1 MGSMEV
7 NTIRSF
13 AIGALSKFK
22 RLHTVAEAGSG
33 AGGGDSQ
40 MMMSQQ
46 PGGGGHQAQQSMPL
60 PAPVEASSMRAV
72 QSMNMNAAQ
81 RNGLR
86 NAVAAVSAS
95 QQAAGGDASS
105 STPSQPG
112 APPTQTQGE
121 EQARKLRRYA
131 N

>member
-22 RLHTVAEAGSG
+22 RLHTVAEAG
-33 AGGGDSQ
+33 AGSTGDSQ
-40 MMMSQQ
+40 LLSQQ
-46 PGGGGHQAQQSMPL
+46 QQQQALPL
-60 PAPVEASSMRAV
+60 PAPVEASSMRAA
-72 QSMNMNAAQ
+72 QSMNAAQ

-86 NAVAAVSAS
+86 NAVAAVNAS
-95 QQAAGGDASS
+95 QQQQSADASSS

-112 APPTQTQGE
+112 APQQQQGE
-121 EQARKLRRYA
+121 EQARKLRRYG

>member
-22 RLHTVAEAGSG
+22 RLHTVAEAGAAST
-33 AGGGDSQ
+33 GDSQ
-40 MMMSQQ
+40 LLSQQ
-46 PGGGGHQAQQSMPL
+46 QQALPL

-86 NAVAAVSAS
+86 NAVAAVTAS
-95 QQAAGGDASS
+95 QQQHASDASSS

-112 APPTQTQGE
+112 APQQQGE
-121 EQARKLRRYA
+121 EQARKLRRYG

>member
-22 RLHTVAEAGSG
+22 RLHTVAEAG
-33 AGGGDSQ
+33 AGSTGDSQ
-40 MMMSQQ
+40 LLSQQ
-46 PGGGGHQAQQSMPL
+46 QQQQALPL
-60 PAPVEASSMRAV
+60 PAPVEASSMRAA
-72 QSMNMNAAQ
+72 QSMNAAQ

-95 QQAAGGDASS
+95 QHAADASSS

-112 APPTQTQGE
+112 APQQQQGE
-121 EQARKLRRYA
+121 EQARKLRRYG

>member
-22 RLHTVAEAGSG
+22 RLHTVAEAG
-33 AGGGDSQ
+33 AGSTGDSQ
-40 MMMSQQ
+40 LLSQQ
-46 PGGGGHQAQQSMPL
+46 QQQQALPL
-60 PAPVEASSMRAV
+60 PAPVEASSMRAA
-72 QSMNMNAAQ
+72 QSMNAAQ

-95 QQAAGGDASS
+95 QQQSADASSS

-112 APPTQTQGE
+112 APQQQQGE
-121 EQARKLRRYA
+121 EQARKLRRYG